1 MMIYAIIHRG
11 KEFENVAHRRLGPR
25 ERAGG
30 SIFNGRPTAG
40 KVEDGD
46 RPQRAF
52 FLLRRLATLRRRLL
66 IHSQWE
72 MAICQAMVIDMC
84 AARQQDVL
92 AINSKKGI
100 RPMPDTPPFGRYA
113 EIPYDHM
120 TPEQQEGYRSLIETH
135 GQVGG
140 PSKDLGCTTQASE
153 GGRTARRAFSPRRG
167 TRYRSAS
174 ARSPSASST
183 INGIRPIR
191 PTRMSG
197 AARKS
202 DRRRT
207 RSRR

>member
-1 MMIYAIIHRG
+1 
-11 KEFENVAHRRLGPR
+11 
-25 ERAGG
+25 
-30 SIFNGRPTAG
+30 
-40 KVEDGD
+40 
-46 RPQRAF
+46 
-52 FLLRRLATLRRRLL
+52 
-66 IHSQWE
+66 
-72 MAICQAMVIDMC
+72 MC

-140 PSKDLGCTTQASE
+140 PSKDLGCTTQAGE

-202 DRRRT
+202 DAGGQGRGANQRPANFAHRHPRASGRCRGRRAVLL
-207 RSRR
+207 SFPAASG